1 MDLTKEM
8 LIELYRKMLTI
19 RRFEEKA
26 AELYKNGAIPG
37 DVHLCIGQEAI
48 AVGICACLRREDLI
62 TGTHRAHG
70 QVFAKG
76 ADLKKMMAELFGKA
90 TGYCRGKGGSIH
102 LADVDVGVLGAN
114 GIVGGS
120 IAIGVGAAL
129 ACLMKD
135 TDNVAVAFFG
145 DGASNR
151 GTFHE
156 AVNLAAIWKLP
167 VVFVCENNFYAMSS
181 YQRDAMAVQNVSER
195 AVAYGIPGVSIDGN
209 DVVAVWETGQEAVRR
224 ARQGQGPTLIEAITW
239 RHHGH
244 FEGENDVYRDP
255 KEHEAWLKKDP
266 VARFG
271 DQLLRKHR
279 VSDQELDRIE
289 QAVRDEIQEA
299 VEFAQKSP
307 WPDAAEL
314 LEDIYNV
321 RSDGNA

>member
-167 VVFVCENNFYAMSS
+167 VIFVCENNFYAMSS

-307 WPDAAEL
+307 WPDATEL